1 MGLARRTYLYRLFH
15 VVFRKPPDRR
25 GRREG
30 ARRRDA
36 GPARL
41 CGRGAG
47 PGRLRRSGGP
57 DARPVRAQ
65 PCRLRRRRPCLGPS
79 GRRAKRATRSAPR
92 LSPRACAPP
101 YDRLFQ
107 VPGEH
112 YVHPWESPYTGKES
126 VVFQEST
133 LDVRSFYHA
142 AGFKLRAE
150 KRFPDDH
157 IAAMMDYLG
166 ALSQRAYE
174 AFADGR
180 DDEAAR
186 TLATQRQFV
195 DRHLLNW
202 VDQFA
207 AKVIEHDAQGCY
219 GALAGGMAAFAAL
232 DRVLSEQVEAELAEP
247 E

>member
-1 MGLARRTYLYRLFH
+1 M
-15 VVFRKPPDRR
+15 
-25 GRREG
+25 
-30 ARRRDA
+30 
-36 GPARL
+36 
-41 CGRGAG
+41 
-47 PGRLRRSGGP
+47 
-57 DARPVRAQ
+57 
-65 PCRLRRRRPCLGPS
+65 
-79 GRRAKRATRSAPR
+79 
-92 LSPRACAPP
+92 
-101 YDRLFQ
+101 
-107 VPGEH
+107 PGEH

-219 GALAGGMAAFAAL
+219 GVLAGGMAAFAAL

>member
-1 MGLARRTYLYRLFH
+1 M
-15 VVFRKPPDRR
+15 
-25 GRREG
+25 
-30 ARRRDA
+30 
-36 GPARL
+36 
-41 CGRGAG
+41 
-47 PGRLRRSGGP
+47 
-57 DARPVRAQ
+57 
-65 PCRLRRRRPCLGPS
+65 
-79 GRRAKRATRSAPR
+79 
-92 LSPRACAPP
+92 
-101 YDRLFQ
+101 
-107 VPGEH
+107 
-112 YVHPWESPYTGKES
+112 
-126 VVFQEST
+126 FQEST

-219 GALAGGMAAFAAL
+219 GALAGGMAAFATL

>member
-1 MGLARRTYLYRLFH
+1 
-15 VVFRKPPDRR
+15 
-25 GRREG
+25 
-30 ARRRDA
+30 
-36 GPARL
+36 
-41 CGRGAG
+41 
-47 PGRLRRSGGP
+47 
-57 DARPVRAQ
+57 
-65 PCRLRRRRPCLGPS
+65 
-79 GRRAKRATRSAPR
+79 
-92 LSPRACAPP
+92 
-101 YDRLFQ
+101 
-107 VPGEH
+107 
-112 YVHPWESPYTGKES
+112 
-126 VVFQEST
+126 
-133 LDVRSFYHA
+133 
-142 AGFKLRAE
+142 
-150 KRFPDDH
+150 
-157 IAAMMDYLG
+157 MMDYLG

-219 GALAGGMAAFAAL
+219 GALAGGMAAFATL

>member
-1 MGLARRTYLYRLFH
+1 MRWPGTASPIWRGGRSAR
-15 VVFRKPPDRR
+15 
-25 GRREG
+25 
-30 ARRRDA
+30 
-36 GPARL
+36 
-41 CGRGAG
+41 
-47 PGRLRRSGGP
+47 P
-57 DARPVRAQ
+57 DAALPPAPKTPV
-65 PCRLRRRRPCLGPS
+65 PGPS

-101 YDRLFQ
+101 TTGCSRC
-107 VPGEH
+107 PASITCI
-112 YVHPWESPYTGKES
+112 PWESPYTGKES

-150 KRFPDDH
+150 RRFPDDH

-207 AKVIEHDAQGCY
+207 AKVIENDAQGCY

-232 DRVLSEQVEAELAEP
+232 DRALGEQVEAELAEP